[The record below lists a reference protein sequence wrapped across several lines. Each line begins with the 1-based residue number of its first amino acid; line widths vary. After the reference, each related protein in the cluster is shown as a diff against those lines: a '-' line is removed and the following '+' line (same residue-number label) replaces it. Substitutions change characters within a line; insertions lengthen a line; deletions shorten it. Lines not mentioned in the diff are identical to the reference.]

1 MVLEW
6 FLIAVALAM
15 DCFAV
20 SVVIGVISRPSAAD
34 HSLPENDTAAETAQ
48 FPRPDNILGDGRRK
62 LPVLR
67 GHLQTAFFFGLFQ
80 ALMPLLGWLLTF
92 RFSTLIQA
100 VDHWIAFA
108 MLAFIGFR
116 MVVESFKEES
126 SSLNP
131 ASLKTRLGLAVA
143 TSIDAAAVGIS
154 FACTGYNAINQ
165 LVIPLLIIGLVS
177 FLFSLAGFVLGVRFG
192 DIVNKKMRPEL
203 IGGLILIAI
212 GIRILVEHLGGGA

>member
-20 SVVIGVISRPSAAD
+20 SVVIGVISRPSAAED
-34 HSLPENDTAAETAQ
+34 VQLSAAISPDSKRPQKLHS
-48 FPRPDNILGDGRRK
+48 
-62 LPVLR
+62 LR

-177 FLFSLAGFVLGVRFG
+177 FLFSLAGYVLGVRFG